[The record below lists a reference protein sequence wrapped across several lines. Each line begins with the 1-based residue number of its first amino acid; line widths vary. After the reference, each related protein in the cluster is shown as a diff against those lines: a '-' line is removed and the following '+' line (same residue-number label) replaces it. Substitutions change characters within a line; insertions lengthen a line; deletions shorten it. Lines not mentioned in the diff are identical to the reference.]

1 MITLAASARCLACGP
16 LAEGDPDTADKAARR
31 HVKPGHATTVT
42 ATPVT
47 T

>member
-1 MITLAASARCLACGP
+1 MITLTASASCHACGL
-16 LAEGDPDTADKAARR
+16 LAEGDPDTADKAARK